1 MASVTPSGRNDDITK
16 DTTKVG
22 YAPRKTLELGWKGV
36 APETTI
42 GLIGMMHDGD

>member
-1 MASVTPSGRNDDITK
+1 MASATPSGRNDDITK
-16 DTTKVG
+16 DTTKVR